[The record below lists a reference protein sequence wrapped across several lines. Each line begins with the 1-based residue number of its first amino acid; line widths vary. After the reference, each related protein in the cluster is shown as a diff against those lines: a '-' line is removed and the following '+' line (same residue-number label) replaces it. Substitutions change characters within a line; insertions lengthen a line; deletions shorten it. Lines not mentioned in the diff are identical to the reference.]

1 MVTRNEMGTLLIATI
16 TKRAE
21 LEKQA
26 KAETKLNRQLNAIA
40 IISAIVVIVGTVLG
54 GISN

>member
-16 TKRAE
+16 TKRRE

-26 KAETKLNRQLNAIA
+26 QAETKLNRQLNAIA
-40 IISAIVVIVGTVLG
+40 IISAAIVIIGALLG